1 QFYSLNTH
9 ALANLFKNSNCV
21 PPFENFSKN
30 STCKSTSWFIVEEE
44 VKRRLGCVGNTNVD
58 YANIFYKNVRLAL
71 KIIHFLQILTSIND
85 YYIKKLVDQI
95 ESSNTLLQKLIEV
108 VKEWNECLESLYFF
122 INNTL
127 VEPLDEIV
135 KIVNEYVEIPFEST
149 KPVVD
154 QIEISVNNVEEEE
167 EDNDVKKYLCLQ
179 SRLERVYLFTI
190 NVEFEEERTKEQQ
203 QILFSN
209 DDERTP
215 QIKDCLFL
223 IKIKMASS
231 NIDQEIVRES
241 LECPICKDFFSEPK
255 QLLCGH
261 TFCQGSRSAEA
272 RRCINQ
278 RLNEGQRY
286 SIMCPNCRKMSLIP
300 ENGLNTNYV
309 VKEMVEKF
317 RFISFTNSGFN
328 GNDSSA
334 DSGDK
339 NTCSGC
345 SRPTPTNE
353 LFFCK
358 GCASVTNKKFIC
370 SLCVLKTHKDHDV
383 IMCSDFASSK
393 DREEAANLIADAA
406 YRARSHV
413 EKINGIHEQF
423 NRGFDS
429 IKQVFFEFI

>member
-1 QFYSLNTH
+1 
-9 ALANLFKNSNCV
+9 
-21 PPFENFSKN
+21 
-30 STCKSTSWFIVEEE
+30 
-44 VKRRLGCVGNTNVD
+44 
-58 YANIFYKNVRLAL
+58 
-71 KIIHFLQILTSIND
+71 
-85 YYIKKLVDQI
+85 
-95 ESSNTLLQKLIEV
+95 
-108 VKEWNECLESLYFF
+108 
-122 INNTL
+122 
-127 VEPLDEIV
+127 
-135 KIVNEYVEIPFEST
+135 
-149 KPVVD
+149 
-154 QIEISVNNVEEEE
+154 
-167 EDNDVKKYLCLQ
+167 
-179 SRLERVYLFTI
+179 
-190 NVEFEEERTKEQQ
+190 
-203 QILFSN
+203 
-209 DDERTP
+209 
-215 QIKDCLFL
+215 
-223 IKIKMASS
+223 MASS

-261 TFCQGSRSAEA
+261 TFCQGCIDGLEKVISSFGNDSEFGFLHTIYTRSAEA

-383 IMCSDFASSK
+383 IMCSDFASTK

-429 IKQVFFEFI
+429 IKQKLQNNLEPFEAFHIECYDSESHHLKEELEEKVRKAKQLGDRFSMTYSELEKIAKSANRYFNSINSAPDFDHQKRARSFLFDDAGPSTSTNMLTPFMLSNTFAYNSERNQRQQKRKPRQRHLNSRMDPRLFRAEHPVAVVSDDSTNILELS